1 MKSLWQK
8 DSVRI
13 GLIIGFVLPALVY
26 GVLFFIYMLLDEAGV
41 LSDIGFAENFRT
53 RTLGLI
59 SICSNLVIM
68 QTRKRTHQNETI
80 RGILIA
86 SMVLVLIWFFVF
98 GIKIL
103 RF

>member
-1 MKSLWQK
+1 MKAPWQK
-8 DSVRI
+8 DSVWI
-13 GLIIGFVLPALVY
+13 GLVIGIVVPALVY
-26 GVLFFIYMLLDEAGV
+26 GFLFLIYTILDEAGV
-41 LSDIGFAENFRT
+41 LSDIGFADNFRT

-68 QTRKRTHQNETI
+68 QTQKRLYRNEII

-86 SMVLVLIWFFVF
+86 SMVLVLIWFFMF

-103 RF
+103 SF